1 MNNICMCEKHK
12 LMIKN
17 LGLNDLIELSNQ
29 QSTLIFQL
37 DELINGLHNPIY
49 DFAAELIQDK
59 VKPLANILQSF
70 KEVRDNANNILDIV
84 KDEIKIRL
92 DESPSPRFL
101 QGSPWSTV
109 PLSNAGT
116 VQYTKVKKHD

>member
-1 MNNICMCEKHK
+1 MCEKHK